1 MAGESG
7 PLAGMGLNMTA
18 MVPRARSY
26 AALLLLVAALAWLT
40 GPPVMHA
47 QQLPAH
53 VYSGEARVDS
63 RPPPNGTVVSA
74 WVNGQ
79 VVAQTTVE
87 NGRYTLMVEL
97 SPGHLDGGRSVT
109 YRIGGVQTG
118 EIRDW
123 TPGGATEVDLFS
135 YIHQGASGGPDR
147 LPGRFIRACDL
158 NALGWSPSSKDDLT
172 AQDLITA
179 VQLCPSLKGRMGALE
194 GDGGPR
200 PDGLPQPAAN
210 APGDQ
215 VFTPVFTHVFNGKA
229 LLFGRPAE
237 DGTGIAAFI
246 DGVNIS
252 GARTKDGR
260 FRLVVPQLP
269 GKSFQGRIVEFKGS
283 TAQGRRFDWLGSAVW
298 RGGESFVT
306 LGPDVRFSTRSP
318 QSVPERSLDPAAVE
332 CIRGTLGY
340 APSSTQAMNGEESRR
355 VQVSCFGGGPNPAV
369 KAPDRDHIRG
379 FFTNST
385 IGSLGT
391 ANQVVNPTI
400 LAVFGILLTLVATS
414 LSLVKGS

>member
-147 LPGRFIRACDL
+147 LPGRFIRACVL

-172 AQDLITA
+172 AQDLIKA

-194 GDGGPR
+194 GEGGPR

-215 VFTPVFTHVFNGKA
+215 VFTHVFNGKA

-237 DGTGIAAFI
+237 DGTGIAALI

-260 FRLVVPQLP
+260 FRLVVPQFTGQVIP
-269 GKSFQGRIVEFKGS
+269 
-283 TAQGRRFDWLGSAVW
+283 
-298 RGGESFVT
+298 
-306 LGPDVRFSTRSP
+306 GPDSRDQGKHGPGQEVRLAGIGGLARWGVFRHPRS
-318 QSVPERSLDPAAVE
+318 
-332 CIRGTLGY
+332 
-340 APSSTQAMNGEESRR
+340 
-355 VQVSCFGGGPNPAV
+355 
-369 KAPDRDHIRG
+369 
-379 FFTNST
+379 
-385 IGSLGT
+385 
-391 ANQVVNPTI
+391 
-400 LAVFGILLTLVATS
+400 
-414 LSLVKGS
+414 